1 MKKGFTLI
9 ELLAVIVILAIIA
22 IIATPIILNI
32 IEDTKE
38 QSVISSAN
46 LYVDGLTKH
55 IVSKNMVNEFN
66 PSSCTISNGIATCD
80 GVVLDYTVDGDKPS
94 SGTISFNNGV
104 VTEYTLSFTDYTVT
118 KDQNGVTVTSGSTSV
133 QTTYVAYTLG
143 QLLQYDSVNNSTCTT
158 GETCYKWR
166 VITVDDTT
174 SNSTI
179 TLQMDHNLVNTSAW
193 VTQTDYNDDLNWGSY
208 GNTNKGPITALKAL
222 ETATS
227 SWDDSLKLNYTYDTS
242 SGTYNYGTLSCTNG
256 TCIVAEN
263 TITTNLKARMITG
276 EEMRAITVA
285 TGAGTGTNA
294 YHWTLANDYR
304 YNFSSTQYALGTKY
318 NGPANTELSWLIE
331 NTYVYADSGAT
342 SNTYG
347 AINYGYWTLSP
358 NASGSSLAWSVGNGG
373 FFGPRGVATGSDWGI
388 RPVITIPKSVLE

>member
-94 SGTISFNNGV
+94 SGTISFNNGI
-104 VTEYTLSFTDYTVT
+104 VTGYTLSFTDYTVT
-118 KDQNGVTVTSGSTSV
+118 KDQNGVSATKGSAPV
-133 QTTYVAYTLG
+133 QTTYTAYTLG
-143 QLLQYDSVNNSTCTT
+143 QLVQYDPVNNSACTT

-166 VITVDDTT
+166 AITTNDTT

-179 TLQMDHNLVNTSAW
+179 TLQMDHNLVNTSVW
-193 VTQTDYNDDLNWGSY
+193 INQTDYNDNTNW
-208 GNTNKGPITALKAL
+208 NNNIRNNKGPITALKAL

-227 SWDDSLKLNYTYDTS
+227 SWDNSLKLNYSYNTS
-242 SGTYNYGTLSCTNG
+242 PSTNNYGTLSCTNG
-256 TCIVAEN
+256 TCTAAGN

-276 EEMRAITVA
+276 EEVSAITVA
-285 TGAGTGTNA
+285 AGAASGTNA
-294 YHWTLANDYR
+294 NNWTLANGDEYYFSNTR
-304 YNFSSTQYALGTKY
+304 YTLGTQTS
-318 NGPANTELSWLIE
+318 GTGSTDLSWLIE
-331 NTYVYADSGAT
+331 NTNSNANSGAT
-342 SNTYG
+342 SNTYDN
-347 AINYGYWTLSP
+347 INYGYWTLSP
-358 NASGSSLAWSVGNGG
+358 SASWSSGVWHVFYDGG
-373 FFGPRGVATGSDWGI
+373 LHRNLDNLGHGI
-388 RPVITIPKSVLE
+388 RPVITIPKSVIDN